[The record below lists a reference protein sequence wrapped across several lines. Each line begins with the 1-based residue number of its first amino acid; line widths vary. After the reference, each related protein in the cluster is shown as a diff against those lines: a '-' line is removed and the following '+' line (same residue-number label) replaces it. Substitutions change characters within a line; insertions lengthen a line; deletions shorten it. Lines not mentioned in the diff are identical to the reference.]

1 MWFNEVIMK
10 NLFLLLF
17 FTVPFLTTGQKI
29 KSSTIASGGSTVQSN
44 GKYYS
49 HVIGQQS
56 ISGTAS
62 KNGVTMRQGFKQPNF
77 LVKSIQKS
85 GLNVNV
91 EEKNP
96 ISYSVFPNPF
106 KNKLS
111 IRLSEATVSETYLVI
126 YDKVGNSLLEKK
138 FPAGIE
144 EIILDSFENFRP
156 GVYVLNI
163 VYKGK
168 PFAANLI
175 KDVD

>member
-1 MWFNEVIMK
+1 MR
-10 NLFLLLF
+10 NLFILIVLSF
-17 FTVPFLTTGQKI
+17 PFLSSAQNI
-29 KSSTIASGGSTVQSN
+29 KSSTIAYGGSTVQAN

-77 LVKSIQKS
+77 LVKSIKKS

-96 ISYSVFPNPF
+96 VSYTIFPNPF
-106 KNKLS
+106 KNKLT
-111 IRLSEATVSETYLVI
+111 IKLSEATVSETYLVI
-126 YDKVGNSLLEKK
+126 YDKIGNALLEKK
-138 FPAGIE
+138 FPSGIE
-144 EIILDSFENFRP
+144 EINLDSFENFRA

-175 KDVD
+175 KDVE

>member
-1 MWFNEVIMK
+1 MNI
-10 NLFLLLF
+10 LLLL
-17 FTVPFLTTGQKI
+17 TFLSFDQAI

-56 ISGTAS
+56 VSGTAS

-85 GLNVNV
+85 GLNVNI

-96 ISYSVFPNPF
+96 ITYSIFPNPF

-111 IRLSEATVSETYLVI
+111 IKLSEASVSETYLVI
-126 YDKVGNSLLEKK
+126 YDKVGNVFFEKK
-138 FPAGIE
+138 YDSGID
-144 EIILDSFENFRP
+144 EINLDKFENFRP

-168 PFAANLI
+168 PFSSNLI
-175 KDVD
+175 KDAE

>member
-1 MWFNEVIMK
+1 MK
-10 NLFLLLF
+10 NLLVFLF
-17 FTVPFLTTGQKI
+17 FTSPFLTTAQKI
-29 KSSTIASGGSTVQSN
+29 KSSTIASGGSTIQSN

-96 ISYSVFPNPF
+96 ISYTIFPNPF
-106 KNKLS
+106 KNRLTIK
-111 IRLSEATVSETYLVI
+111 LSEATVSDTYLVI
-126 YDKVGNSLLEKK
+126 YDKIGNALLEKK
-138 FPAGIE
+138 YTAGIE
-144 EIILDSFENFRP
+144 EINLDNFENFRA

-163 VYKGK
+163 VYKGR

-175 KDVD
+175 KDVE